1 MRVRSKVSPVNPM
14 RKLAADDPEK
24 KFGLQF
30 FAAHYRA
37 LHAPARAPVY
47 TDATDITSSVT

>member
-14 RKLAADDPEK
+14 RKLAAADPEK